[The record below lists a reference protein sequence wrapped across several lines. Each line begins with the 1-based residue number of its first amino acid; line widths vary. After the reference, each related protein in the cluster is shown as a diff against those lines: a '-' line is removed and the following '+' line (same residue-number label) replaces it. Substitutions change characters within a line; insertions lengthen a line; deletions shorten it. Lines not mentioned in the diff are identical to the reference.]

1 MAMNRRSMLAA
12 MLGGLVAAAVAPRRA
27 LALGIDPP
35 RSDLARTLVATL
47 RRPDSAA
54 AVGRAY
60 LARYPTEAAPA
71 RLVAGIIDGWERD
84 GFDAAR
90 AGRRALRRRLG
101 EQVRR
106 DFARGRVVS
115 VDGWVLS
122 ASEARLFA
130 LAAVL

>member
-1 MAMNRRSMLAA
+1 MNRRSMLAA
-12 MLGGLVAAAVAPRRA
+12 MLGGSVAAAVAPHRA
-27 LALGIDPP
+27 LALGVDRP

-54 AVGRAY
+54 AVGRVY
-60 LARYPTEAAPA
+60 LARHPAEAAPA
-71 RLVAGIIDGWERD
+71 RLVAGIVDGWERD

-90 AGRRALRRRLG
+90 AGSAALRRRLG

-115 VDGWVLS
+115 VDGWMLA

-130 LAAVL
+130 LAAAL